1 MTWLMQSEQSG
12 NVTSDDCILL
22 APLFEDE
29 VARLFP
35 LPVTVHLYL
44 ATSASSP
51 LVAPDIPEM
60 LQEIVAGITA
70 ESHPRYCLGM
80 ICIPLELE
88 AGQVAVFTIGGAD
101 PALLQKFSSSWL
113 LDFQKM
119 LQHHMQLIRQIYLDQ
134 ETGLHNSR
142 ALESFLQSSSPEK
155 SRYSLYLVST
165 FFIRRSTVGS
175 FRKIQYL
182 AGFFSAICP
191 GVLFFLGQGVFAVLV
206 AGNDRD
212 QRQILAHNLQRR
224 LKREGLQRVHVAFT
238 GFQRND
244 GHVYR
249 DIQRAL
255 IVAERRGPFGL
266 CDADVFKK
274 TEQHPFAGPDDNEM
288 KILKKLWRGV
298 DRFGL
303 ALFQQDKEYKGSTSV
318 EAFLAPL
325 LSEQEQLFASSPGQ
339 VFLFIANASA
349 SITESRV
356 KNLAEKVKEGGRIS
370 VSIGACS
377 FPCLRYTKT
386 TMVKNCRK
394 ALMHAKFYG
403 PGSVVHFD
411 YLSLNVSGDW
421 YFDEGDFRQAVIE
434 YSHGLKLHPGES
446 NLLNSLGVALIE
458 MNRNS
463 SAIASFT
470 EVLDKDSDN
479 YMALVNLGYAYQ
491 RLGRDSLALEH
502 FEKAFTVQY
511 HSGISGISGTDI
523 YQQLSRLYC
532 RAGQYDKALPV
543 LMLWKQDK
551 EGERDFLLYRLLG
564 EVYAETGQATDAMK
578 SLQQALQLY
587 PHDLIS
593 MSMLGLLYV
602 EQGEGEEAGL
612 LLLEKALSID
622 DTSADCWY
630 RLSRALLH
638 LGKINSALDGT
649 RRCLRLKRGHVQAM
663 LLLGNIL
670 WASGKPRQ
678 AATVFHRVLRTKNS
692 LSIDDK
698 ESAEK
703 AIVDLEELNSIKKQ
717 AN

>member
-1 MTWLMQSEQSG
+1 MQSEQSG

-44 ATSASSP
+44 TTSASSP
-51 LVAPDIPEM
+51 LVTPDIPEI
-60 LQEIVAGITA
+60 LQETVAGITA

-88 AGQVAVFTIGGAD
+88 AGQVAVFTIGDAD

-119 LQHHMQLIRQIYLDQ
+119 LQHHIQLIRQIYLDQ

-142 ALESFLQSSSPEK
+142 ALEYFLQSSSPGK

-206 AGNDRD
+206 AGNDRA

-255 IVAERRGPFGL
+255 VVAERRGPFGL
-266 CDADVFKK
+266 CDADVFKNA
-274 TEQHPFAGPDDNEM
+274 EQHPFAGPDDNEL
-288 KILKKLWRGV
+288 KVLKKLWRGV

-303 ALFQQDKEYKGSTSV
+303 ALFQHDKEYKGSKSV
-318 EAFLAPL
+318 EALLAPL
-325 LSEQEQLFASSPGQ
+325 LSEQEQLFASSRGQ

-356 KNLAEKVKEGGRIS
+356 KNLAEKVKEAGRTS

-411 YLSLNVSGDW
+411 SLSLNVSGDW

-532 RAGQYDKALPV
+532 RAGQYDKALPI
-543 LMLWKQDK
+543 LMLWKQAK

-630 RLSRALLH
+630 RLSRAFLH
-638 LGKINSALDGT
+638 MGKIKEALDGT

-670 WASGKPRQ
+670 WASGKLRQ
-678 AATVFHRVLRTKNS
+678 AVTVFHRVLRAKNS
-692 LSIDDK
+692 LSIDK

-703 AIVDLEELNSIKKQ
+703 AIVGLEELTSIKKQ
-717 AN
+717 VNQ

>member
-12 NVTSDDCILL
+12 KVTSDDCILL

-44 ATSASSP
+44 ATCASSP
-51 LVAPDIPEM
+51 LVSPDIPEI
-60 LQEIVAGITA
+60 LQETVAGITGQ
-70 ESHPRYCLGM
+70 SHPRYCLGM

-88 AGQVAVFTIGGAD
+88 GSRAAVFTIGDAD

-119 LQHHMQLIRQIYLDQ
+119 LQHHMQHIRQIYLDP

-142 ALESFLQSSSPEK
+142 ALEYFLQALSPGQ

-206 AGNDRD
+206 AGNPRA
-212 QRQILAHNLQRR
+212 QRLILAHNLQRR

-255 IVAERRGPFGL
+255 VVAERRGPFGL
-266 CDADVFKK
+266 CDADVFKNA
-274 TEQHPFAGPDDNEM
+274 EQHPFACPDDNEM
-288 KILKKLWRGV
+288 RILKKLWRGV

-303 ALFQQDKEYKGSTSV
+303 ALFQQDKEYKGPKSV
-318 EAFLAPL
+318 EALLAPL
-325 LSEQEQLFASSPGQ
+325 LSEQEQLFASCRGR
-339 VFLFIANASA
+339 VFLFIAKASA
-349 SITESRV
+349 AITEGRI
-356 KNLAEKVKEGGRIS
+356 KNLAEKVKEAGQVS
-370 VSIGACS
+370 VSVGACS
-377 FPCLRYTKT
+377 FPCLRYSKT
-386 TMVKNCRK
+386 AMVKNCRK

-458 MNRNS
+458 MNRNR

-470 EVLDKDSDN
+470 EVLAKDSDN

-491 RLGRDSLALEH
+491 MLGRDSPALEH

-511 HSGISGISGTDI
+511 HSGIPGTDI

-532 RAGQYDKALPV
+532 RTGRYDKALPV

-551 EGERDFLLYRLLG
+551 EGARDFLLYRLLG
-564 EVYAETGQATDAMK
+564 EVYAETGQAADAMK
-578 SLQQALQLY
+578 SFQQALQLY
-587 PHDLIS
+587 PHDLVS

-638 LGKINSALDGT
+638 LEKLKEAHDGV
-649 RRCLRLKRGHVQAM
+649 RRCLQLKRGHVQAM
-663 LLLGNIL
+663 LLLGDIL

-692 LSIDDK
+692 LHADK

-703 AIVDLEELNSIKKQ
+703 AIVDLEELNGM
-717 AN
+717 

>member
-1 MTWLMQSEQSG
+1 MQSEQSG
-12 NVTSDDCILL
+12 NVTPDDCILL

-44 ATSASSP
+44 ATCASSP
-51 LVAPDIPEM
+51 LVPPDIPEI
-60 LQEIVAGITA
+60 LQGTVAGITA
-70 ESHPRYCLGM
+70 ESHPGYCLGM
-80 ICIPLELE
+80 ICIPLVLE
-88 AGQVAVFTIGGAD
+88 GSAVAVFTIGDAD

-119 LQHHMQLIRQIYLDQ
+119 LQHHIQLIRQIYLDQ

-142 ALESFLQSSSPEK
+142 ALEYFFQSSSLGQ

-206 AGNDRD
+206 AGNDRA
-212 QRQILAHNLQRR
+212 QRLILAHNLQRR

-244 GHVYR
+244 GHLYR

-255 IVAERRGPFGL
+255 VVAERRGPFGL
-266 CDADVFKK
+266 CDADVFKNA
-274 TEQHPFAGPDDNEM
+274 EQHPFVGPDDNEL

-303 ALFQQDKEYKGSTSV
+303 ALFQQDKEYKGLKSV
-318 EAFLAPL
+318 EALLAPL
-325 LSEQEQLFASSPGQ
+325 LSEQEQLFTSSRGQ

-356 KNLAEKVKEGGRIS
+356 KNLAEKVKEAGRIS

-386 TMVKNCRK
+386 TMVQNCRK

-458 MNRNS
+458 MNRNHA
-463 SAIASFT
+463 AIASFI

-491 RLGRDSLALEH
+491 MLGRDAQALEY

-511 HSGISGISGTDI
+511 HSGISGTDI

-543 LMLWKQDK
+543 LMLWKQAK
-551 EGERDFLLYRLLG
+551 EGEKDFLLYRLLG
-564 EVYAETGQATDAMK
+564 EAYSGTGQTTEAMK
-578 SLQQALQLY
+578 SFQQALQLH
-587 PHDLIS
+587 PHDLTS

-602 EQGEGEEAGL
+602 EQGEGEDAGL

-630 RLSRALLH
+630 RLGRAFFH
-638 LGKINSALDGT
+638 VGRMEEAHEGA

-670 WASGKPRQ
+670 AASGKPSR
-678 AATVFHRVLRTKNS
+678 AATVFHRVLGAKNS
-692 LSIDDK
+692 LSIDK
-698 ESAEK
+698 KSAEK
-703 AIVDLEELNSIKKQ
+703 AIVNLEELSVSQ
-717 AN
+717 EA